1 MDETRLTPI
10 RKNAELVIATLGPES
25 GIAFGLN
32 RESIAWAETFIEN
45 QRGGAEAD
53 GLSPV
58 LACFLGEAII
68 AATGGAWADDPAHG
82 LGVRFPN
89 SDWCFPFAK
98 VAKQFERGKA
108 AGDGVLGFYDAS
120 LALAKAKR
128 R

>member
-1 MDETRLTPI
+1 MDEKRLSPI
-10 RKNAELVIATLGPES
+10 RKNADLVIATLGPES
-25 GIAFGLN
+25 GIAFGFN
-32 RESIAWAETFIEN
+32 RASVAWVETFIEN
-45 QRGGAEAD
+45 QRGAAEAA

-68 AATGGAWADDPAHG
+68 AASGGGWADDPAHG

-98 VAKQFERGKA
+98 VSKQFEAGKA
-108 AGDGVLGFYDAS
+108 AGEGVLGFYDS
-120 LALAKAKR
+120 SVMLAKALR